1 MKAIFFRIPENG
13 ISKNMTKRLEEL
25 LNLDTTEPVLPPESV
40 DVTPVATINLQ
51 DKLEE
56 FDKISAALP
65 RVVGL
70 GDMADGELDALAD
83 KAEKAYDDLMDL
95 GMNVEA
101 RYGSRMFEVA
111 AQMMNAAITAK
122 TNKIDKKLK
131 MIDLQIKKLAIDKK
145 HGEGSGNTV
154 EGEGYIITDRNSI
167 LQKLKDLNK

>member
-1 MKAIFFRIPENG
+1 
-13 ISKNMTKRLEEL
+13 MTKKLEDL
-25 LNLDTTEPVLPPESV
+25 LNIESTEEIINAESV
-40 DVTPVATINLQ
+40 DATPVPTINLQ

-56 FDKISAALP
+56 LDKISAALP

-70 GDMADGELDALAD
+70 GDMADSELDALAA
-83 KAEKAYDDLMDL
+83 KAEAAYDDLMDL

-145 HGEGSGNTV
+145 HNPNGDGGTID
-154 EGEGYIITDRNSI
+154 GEGYIVTDRNSI
-167 LQKLKDLNK
+167 LQKLKNMDK